1 METPRA
7 DVESRKPPSRAEL
20 EALVAAD
27 IESGTPPSQAE
38 LEALVAESDLGG
50 RRPSGAVGRLLT
62 GLAIAWSL
70 FQLWYASPLPFTLG
84 FGVFNDTEARAIHL
98 SFALLLG
105 FMAYPA
111 LKSSPRDHIPLL
123 DWMLAAIA
131 VCAVMYLM
139 VFYREL
145 ALRPGLPTRW
155 DVAAAVVGVVLL
167 LEASRRAEGPW
178 MPIISIVFLFYV
190 FAGPYLPG
198 LLAHKG
204 ASVGRAASHFWL
216 TSEGVFGVALG
227 VSTAFI
233 FLFVLFGALLEKAG
247 AGNYFIQLAFS
258 LLGQFRGG
266 PAKAGV
272 VSSGMTG
279 MISGSSVANVVTTG
293 TFTIPLMKRVGY
305 SPVQAGAIE
314 CAAGVNGQLMPPVM
328 GAAAFLMAEY
338 VGITYADV
346 VRHAFLPAIIT
357 YGALF
362 YIVDIEAAK
371 KGMTGLPRTRRRT
384 LAQGALWA
392 LLTFCGLVI
401 LGGLI
406 YWGLGWTKQAF
417 GEAASLVAL
426 AVVVVGYVALVANRA
441 RHPDLPL
448 DDPTKALVLVPDFYE
463 VARTG
468 LHYLLPVT
476 VLIWCLLVEEMSPG
490 LAAFWGVIAM
500 AGVVLT
506 QHPLTA
512 FFRGQR
518 RLGGD
523 WLQGV
528 HDFLG
533 GLENGARNM
542 IAVGIATATA
552 GIIVGTVTLTG
563 IGLVMTEIVE
573 FLSAGNFV
581 LMLVLTGLICL
592 VLGSGLPTTASYVVV
607 AILMA
612 PVIVALAAQ
621 NDIAVPL
628 IAAHMFVFYFG
639 LMADVSPPVGLAAYA
654 AGAIAGAD
662 PMKVGWQG
670 MRYEIRTALLPF
682 VFIYNPAILMID
694 IGGPIHF
701 LVVVTC
707 CVLAMGAFVA
717 ASQSWLLTRNRWY
730 ETVALLLI
738 CFTLFRPSFWL
749 DMIYEPFVSLPASQT
764 FAEIE
769 KTPKDGA
776 LRLRITTQDLSGDT
790 VEKLVRVTLGAG
802 NTPTERLATSGLT
815 VRAAGDNQMVQSVR
829 FGSEARKY
837 GLQQGDEIRAV
848 VVPADRP
855 SPYWFALPA
864 LALFGLIALLQHR
877 RRQRAGMAT
886 AVSTAGV

>member
-1 METPRA
+1 MSSTSTAPASAVDAQQIAVEA
-7 DVESRKPPSRAEL
+7 DM
-20 EALVAAD
+20 
-27 IESGTPPSQAE
+27 
-38 LEALVAESDLGG
+38 GG
-50 RRPSGAVGRLLT
+50 RNPPGLTAGLLA
-62 GLAIAWSL
+62 GVAIAWSL
-70 FQLWYASPLPFTLG
+70 FQLWYASPLPFVVG

-98 SFALLLG
+98 SFAFFLS
-105 FMAYPA
+105 FAAYPA
-111 LKSSPRDHIPLL
+111 FKSSPRDHIPLV
-123 DWMLAAIA
+123 DWLLAAVAIG
-131 VCAVMYLM
+131 AVMYLV
-139 VFYREL
+139 VFYRDL
-145 ALRPGLPTRW
+145 ALRPGVPTTF
-155 DVAAAVVGVVLL
+155 DVAASVVGVVLL

-178 MPIISIVFLFYV
+178 MPVISIVFLFYV
-190 FAGPYLPG
+190 FAGPHLPG

-204 ASVGRAASHFWL
+204 ASLNRAASHFWL

-227 VSTAFI
+227 VSTTFI

-305 SPVQAGAIE
+305 TPVQAAAIE

-357 YGALF
+357 YAALF

-371 KGMTGLPRTRRRT
+371 KGMVGLPRTRRRT
-384 LAQGALWA
+384 LAHGMLRG
-392 LLTFCGLVI
+392 LMTLCGFVI
-401 LGGLI
+401 LAGLI
-406 YWGLGWTKQAF
+406 YWGLGWTKTAF
-417 GEAASLVAL
+417 GEAASPIAFVVLVA
-426 AVVVVGYVALVANRA
+426 GYIGLVANRA

-448 DDPTKALVLVPDFYE
+448 DDPNQALVTVPDFYE

-468 LHYLLPVT
+468 LHFILPVA
-476 VLIWCLLVEEMSPG
+476 VLIWCLMVEEMSPG
-490 LAAFWGVIAM
+490 LSAFWGVVAM
-500 AGVVLT
+500 GGVVLT
-506 QHPLTA
+506 QRPLTA
-512 FFRGQR
+512 YFRGER
-518 RLGGD
+518 RLLPHA
-523 WLQGV
+523 LQGWGEFV
-528 HDFLG
+528 R
-533 GLENGARNM
+533 GLEHGARNM
-542 IAVGIATATA
+542 TGVGIATAAA

-581 LMLVLTGLICL
+581 IMLVLTGLICL
-592 VLGSGLPTTASYVVV
+592 VLGAGLPTTASYVVV
-607 AILMA
+607 ATLMA
-612 PVIVALAAQ
+612 PVIVELAAQ

-670 MRYEIRTALLPF
+670 MRYENRTALLPF

-694 IGGPIHF
+694 IGGPLHF
-701 LVVVTC
+701 VVVVGC
-707 CVLAMGAFVA
+707 CVLAMGTFVA
-717 ASQSWLLTRNRWY
+717 ASQHWLIVRNRWY

-738 CFTLFRPSFWL
+738 CFTLFRPSYWL
-749 DMIYEPFVSLPASQT
+749 DWITPPFVNLPAGQILT
-764 FAEIE
+764 EAG
-769 KTPKDGA
+769 KTPVGGG
-776 LRLRITTQDLSGDT
+776 LRIRVASQDARGDT
-790 VEKLVRVTLGAG
+790 VDKMVRLTIGAG
-802 NTPTERLATSGLT
+802 NTPAERLATSGLA
-815 VRAAGDNQMVQSVR
+815 VRQAGDTWMVQSVR
-829 FGSEARKY
+829 FGSEARKF
-837 GLQQGDEIRAV
+837 GLQQGDDIRAV
-848 VVPADRP
+848 VVPAERP

-864 LALFGLIALLQHR
+864 LGLLGLIILAQR
-877 RRQRAGMAT
+877 RRQRAAT
-886 AVSTAGV
+886 AARAELARA

>member
-1 METPRA
+1 
-7 DVESRKPPSRAEL
+7 
-20 EALVAAD
+20 
-27 IESGTPPSQAE
+27 
-38 LEALVAESDLGG
+38 
-50 RRPSGAVGRLLT
+50 
-62 GLAIAWSL
+62 
-70 FQLWYASPLPFTLG
+70 
-84 FGVFNDTEARAIHL
+84 
-98 SFALLLG
+98 
-105 FMAYPA
+105 
-111 LKSSPRDHIPLL
+111 
-123 DWMLAAIA
+123 
-131 VCAVMYLM
+131 
-139 VFYREL
+139 
-145 ALRPGLPTRW
+145 
-155 DVAAAVVGVVLL
+155 
-167 LEASRRAEGPW
+167 
-178 MPIISIVFLFYV
+178 
-190 FAGPYLPG
+190 
-198 LLAHKG
+198 
-204 ASVGRAASHFWL
+204 
-216 TSEGVFGVALG
+216 
-227 VSTAFI
+227 
-233 FLFVLFGALLEKAG
+233 
-247 AGNYFIQLAFS
+247 

-314 CAAGVNGQLMPPVM
+314 SAAGVNGQLMPPVM

-357 YGALF
+357 YAALF

-371 KGMTGLPRTRRRT
+371 KGMTGLPRSRRRT
-384 LAQGALWA
+384 LARGALQA

-401 LGGLI
+401 LGGLT
-406 YWGLGWTKQAF
+406 YWGLGWTKEAF
-417 GEAASLVAL
+417 GDAASIA
-426 AVVVVGYVALVANRA
+426 AFVVVVAAYIGLIANRG
-441 RHPDLPL
+441 RHADLPL
-448 DDPTKALVLVPDFYE
+448 DDPSRGLVTVPDFYE

-468 LHYLLPVT
+468 LHYLLPVL

-490 LAAFWGVIAM
+490 LAAYWGVVAM

-506 QHPLTA
+506 QRPLTA
-512 FFRGQR
+512 LFRGER
-518 RLGGD
+518 RLRPYWREGWD
-523 WLQGV
+523 
-528 HDFLG
+528 DFLD

-573 FLSAGNFV
+573 ALSAGSFV

-607 AILMA
+607 ATLMA
-612 PVIVALAAQ
+612 PVLVDLAAQ

-662 PMKVGWQG
+662 PMKVGWQA
-670 MRYEIRTALLPF
+670 MRYENRTALLPF

-694 IGGPIHF
+694 IGGPFHF
-701 LVVVTC
+701 VVVVGC

-717 ASQSWLLTRNRWY
+717 ASQNWLITRNRWY
-730 ETVALLLI
+730 ETVALLVI
-738 CFTLFRPSFWL
+738 CLTLFRPSFWL
-749 DMIYEPFVSLPASQT
+749 DMISEPLTAVPASQVL
-764 FAEIE
+764 AQIE

-776 LRLRITTQDLSGDT
+776 LRLRIAGQDLSGNAI
-790 VEKLVRVTLGAG
+790 ERLVRLSLGPSG
-802 NTPTERLATSGLT
+802 TPAERLATSGLT
-815 VRAAGDNQMVQSVR
+815 LRQAGETLLIQSVR

-837 GLQQGDEIRAV
+837 GLQQGDEVRTVI
-848 VVPADRP
+848 VPAERP

-864 LALFGLIALLQHR
+864 LALLGLIVTAQR
-877 RRQRAGMAT
+877 RRRAVGALAT
-886 AVSTAGV
+886 AASAARF

>member
-1 METPRA
+1 
-7 DVESRKPPSRAEL
+7 
-20 EALVAAD
+20 
-27 IESGTPPSQAE
+27 
-38 LEALVAESDLGG
+38 
-50 RRPSGAVGRLLT
+50 
-62 GLAIAWSL
+62 
-70 FQLWYASPLPFTLG
+70 
-84 FGVFNDTEARAIHL
+84 
-98 SFALLLG
+98 
-105 FMAYPA
+105 
-111 LKSSPRDHIPLL
+111 
-123 DWMLAAIA
+123 
-131 VCAVMYLM
+131 MYLI
-139 VFYREL
+139 VFYQDL
-145 ALRPGLPTRW
+145 AQRPGLPTTA
-155 DVAAAVVGVVLL
+155 DIVVSVVGVLVLI
-167 LEASRRAEGPW
+167 EASRRAEGPW
-178 MPIISIVFLFYV
+178 MPAFTITFLVYV
-190 FAGPYLPG
+190 FAGPWLPG

-204 ASVGRAASHFWL
+204 ASIGRAASHFWL

-305 SPVQAGAIE
+305 TPVQAGAIE

-371 KGMTGLPRTRRRT
+371 KGMVGLPRTRRRSF
-384 LAQGALWA
+384 AQGILRALI
-392 LLTFCGLVI
+392 TICGFVI
-401 LGGLI
+401 LSGLI
-406 YWGLGWTKQAF
+406 YYGLGWTKKAF
-417 GEAASLVAL
+417 GETASLI
-426 AVVVVGYVALVANRA
+426 ALVGVVAAYVGLIANRA

-448 DDPTKALVLVPDFYE
+448 DDPNKSLVSVPDFYE

-468 LHYLLPVT
+468 LHFLLPVT
-476 VLIWCLLVEEMSPG
+476 VLIWCLMVEEMSPG
-490 LAAFWGVIAM
+490 LSAFWGVVSM

-506 QHPLTA
+506 QRPLTA
-512 FFRGQR
+512 FFRREHGIAEQA
-518 RLGGD
+518 
-523 WLQGV
+523 WTGV
-528 HDFLG
+528 REFFA
-533 GLENGARNM
+533 GLESGARNM
-542 IAVGIATATA
+542 TGVGIATAAA

-563 IGLVMTEIVE
+563 VGLVMTEIVE
-573 FLSAGNFV
+573 FLSGGSFV

-592 VLGSGLPTTASYVVV
+592 VLGAGLPTTASYVVV
-607 AILMA
+607 ATLMA
-612 PVIVALAAQ
+612 PVIVELAAQ
-621 NDIAVPL
+621 NDLAVPL

-670 MRYEIRTALLPF
+670 MRYENRTALLPF

-694 IGGPIHF
+694 IGGPLQFI
-701 LVVVTC
+701 VVVVC

-717 ASQSWLLTRNRWY
+717 ASQHWLVVRNRWY

-738 CFTLFRPSFWL
+738 CFTLFRPGYWL
-749 DMIYEPFVSLPASQT
+749 DWITPPFVSAPASELNERI
-764 FAEIE
+764 AR
-769 KTPKDGA
+769 TPVNGA
-776 LRLRITTQDLSGDT
+776 LRLRVATQDARGDT
-790 VEKLVRVTLGAG
+790 VEKVVRLTLGAG
-802 NTPTERLATSGLT
+802 DTPAQRLATSGL
-815 VRAAGDNQMVQSVR
+815 VVMRSGDAVMIQSVR

-837 GLQQGDEIRAV
+837 RLQQGDEIRAI
-848 VVPADRP
+848 VVPAERM
-855 SPYWFALPA
+855 SPYWFTLPA
-864 LALFGLIALLQHR
+864 LALFGVIIALQR
-877 RRQRAGMAT
+877 RRRERQPKLAMA
-886 AVSTAGV
+886 